1 MDTTHAANIEVIKA
15 EILAQLNFDPKHPPI
30 HVNDKTAAV
39 VLGVQANTLACWRTA
54 GRYSLPY
61 LKIGR
66 KVQYRLNDLAE
77 FLARRTTSHTGE
89 AK

>member
-1 MDTTHAANIEVIKA
+1 MTTIHAANVEAIKA
-15 EILAQLNFDPKHPPI
+15 EILSQLNCDPKHPPF
-30 HVNDKTAAV
+30 HVDEKTAAAA
-39 VLGVQANTLACWRTA
+39 LGVQANTLACWRSA

-66 KVQYRLNDLAE
+66 KVQYRLSDLAE